1 MKARKTKADR
11 IREYLQKYPA
21 ADVAK
26 VAEKFETAKPVVYK
40 LRKEMSA
47 EHATAMEGDAAIAEV
62 MTWTAQPGENNTLVL
77 GRKFD
82 AGKLDY
88 TLVPFEGLDEVV
100 KVLMYGA
107 QKYER
112 ENWRHVPEAQ
122 QRYAAAAFRH
132 LTAHLRGEAIDQE
145 TGLSH
150 LAHLG
155 CCVLFLLAL
164 EQQGAR
170 T

>member
-1 MKARKTKADR
+1 MKTRKTKADR

-40 LRKEMSA
+40 LRKEMQA
-47 EHATAMEGDAAIAEV
+47 AEGDAAIAEV
-62 MTWTAQPGENNTLVL
+62 LTWTAQPGDGSVVL

-100 KVLMYGA
+100 KVLMFGA

-122 QRYAAAAFRH
+122 QRYAAASFRH
-132 LTAHLRGEAIDQE
+132 LTAHLRGETTDHE

-164 EQQGAR
+164 EQQGAKA
-170 T
+170 